1 MAKRR
6 RFTLSLKL
14 NLFLKSLAVSVPKQK
29 SVDDTI
35 STKINSHSGSD
46 TSLKMPPRCLSLPI
60 SSPAMTRS
68 VSPTLSSLLGGW
80 QSP

>member
-6 RFTLSLKL
+6 RFTPEFKAELV
-14 NLFLKSLAVSVPKQK
+14 LKSSAVSVPKQK
-29 SVDDTI
+29 SVDATI
-35 STKINSHSGSD
+35 STKINSQSGSD
-46 TSLKMPPRCLSLPI
+46 ISLKMPPRCLSLPI

-68 VSPTLSSLLGGW
+68 VSPTLSSSLGEW